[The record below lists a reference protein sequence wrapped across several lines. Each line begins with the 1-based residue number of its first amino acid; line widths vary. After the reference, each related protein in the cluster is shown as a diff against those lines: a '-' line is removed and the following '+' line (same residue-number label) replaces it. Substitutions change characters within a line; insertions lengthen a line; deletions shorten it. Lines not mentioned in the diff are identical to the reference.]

1 MPERPRKPVGKGY
14 RQEFNLLEAMAAR
27 DVSTELAAVWSDPGN
42 GQGGDALDDLM
53 TNLGSAYIEAGR
65 VRWVPEPGLEQ
76 VFIDYLTRS
85 VTELNNR
92 LQDGTLT
99 LDENGNISPT
109 PSEDTPA

>member
-1 MPERPRKPVGKGY
+1 MPERQRKPVGRGY

-27 DVSTELAAVWSDPGN
+27 DVSTELEAVWSDAGS

-65 VRWVPEPGLEQ
+65 VQWIEEPGLHR
-76 VFIDYLTRS
+76 VFIDYFKRS

-109 PSEDTPA
+109 ASEETPA